1 MQMQVCTCSS
11 DCFTKFH
18 VVVSVV
24 VIFVV
29 GGGALKLIS
38 KALKKDNNCFAEKQS
53 IIERDSSKR
62 NQL

>member
-18 VVVSVV
+18 VV

-62 NQL
+62 NYL

>member
-18 VVVSVV
+18 VVVCVV
-24 VIFVV
+24 VIVIG

-38 KALKKDNNCFAEKQS
+38 KALKNDDYCFAEKQS
-53 IIERDSSKR
+53 II
-62 NQL
+62 

>member
-1 MQMQVCTCSS
+1 MQMQVCICSS

-38 KALKKDNNCFAEKQS
+38 KALKKDDNCFAEKQS
-53 IIERDSSKR
+53 II
-62 NQL
+62 

>member
-24 VIFVV
+24 IFVV

-38 KALKKDNNCFAEKQS
+38 KALKKDNKRFAEKQS

-62 NQL
+62 NYL

>member
-1 MQMQVCTCSS
+1 MQMQVCICSS
-11 DCFTKFH
+11 NCFTKFH

-38 KALKKDNNCFAEKQS
+38 KALKKDNCFAEKQS
-53 IIERDSSKR
+53 II
-62 NQL
+62 

>member
-38 KALKKDNNCFAEKQS
+38 KALKKDNCFAEKQS

-62 NQL
+62 NYL